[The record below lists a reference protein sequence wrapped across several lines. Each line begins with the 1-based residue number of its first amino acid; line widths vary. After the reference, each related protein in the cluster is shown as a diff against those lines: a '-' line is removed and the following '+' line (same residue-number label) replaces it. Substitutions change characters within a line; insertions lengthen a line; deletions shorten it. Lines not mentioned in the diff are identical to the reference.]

1 MQESNTHLK
10 LPKKRERKKRKP
22 WRVIGC
28 WQKEYHEYFMNSLL
42 LHFIVATFILDN
54 SETLLFIHFRWSTIF
69 HLSFYYVE
77 VKDMSEYIPIKLLSS
92 RLEIFIKV
100 HMIPCVT
107 TKVTPKLHWY
117 SLHSYNT
124 NQKYSVNQKSVY
136 I

>member
-10 LPKKRERKKRKP
+10 LPKKKKKKKRKSR
-22 WRVIGC
+22 RVIDC

-54 SETLLFIHFRWSTIF
+54 NETLLFIHFWWSTIH

-77 VKDMSEYIPIKLLSS
+77 VKDTSEYIPIKLLSS
-92 RLEIFIKV
+92 HLEIFIKV

-107 TKVTPKLHWY
+107 TKVTQKLRWY
-117 SLHSYNT
+117 SLHSYNM
-124 NQKYSVNQKSVY
+124 NEKYSVNQKSV
-136 I
+136 